1 MTVPNLFQPAFDD
14 IDEQPGFAHHRA
26 RLGRQAGSEHLGASL
41 YELDPGQ
48 AVCPYHWHAAEEEML
63 IVISGRPSLRTPD
76 GWRDLVAGEAVAFA
90 TGVEGAH
97 QVANR
102 SQEPIRVLL
111 LSESKDPEVCGY
123 PDSRKVM
130 ADARLGGPGEISHMW
145 RLEDAVDYYEGEVPP
160 PAGEG
165 DVPPPTDHED

>member
-1 MTVPNLFQPAFDD
+1 MTNPNLFQPIFDD
-14 IDEQPGFAHHRA
+14 REEQPGFAHRRA

-48 AVCPYHWHAAEEEML
+48 AVCPYHWHGAEEEML
-63 IVISGRPSLRTPD
+63 IVVSGRPSLRTAE
-76 GWRDLVAGEAVAFA
+76 GWRELEAGEVVAFA

-102 SQEPIRVLL
+102 SEETVRVLL

-123 PDSRKVM
+123 PDSRKFM
-130 ADARLGGPGEISHMW
+130 ADAFLGSPDEISHMW
-145 RLEDAVDYYEGEVPP
+145 RVDDAVDYYEGE
-160 PAGEG
+160 PAG
-165 DVPPPTDHED
+165 PTRTSPA

>member
-1 MTVPNLFQPAFDD
+1 VSTPNLFQPAFDD
-14 IDEQPGFAHHRA
+14 HEDQPGFAHRRA
-26 RLGRQAGSEHLGASL
+26 RLGRQAGSVHLGASL

-63 IVISGRPSLRTPD
+63 VVVSGRASLRTPQ
-76 GWRDLVAGEAVAFA
+76 GWRELDAGEVFAFT

-102 SQEPIRVLL
+102 SPEPVRVLL

-130 ADARLGGPGEISHMW
+130 ADAFLGSPDEVSHMW
-145 RLEDAVDYYEGEVPP
+145 RVEDAVDYYEGEHPP
-160 PAGEG
+160 GAHAE
-165 DVPPPTDHED
+165 

>member
-1 MTVPNLFQPAFDD
+1 MTDPNLFQPVFDEH
-14 IDEQPGFAHHRA
+14 DEQPGFAHRRV

-41 YELDPGQ
+41 YELDPGH

-63 IVISGRPSLRTPD
+63 IVVSGRPSLRTHD
-76 GWRDLVAGEAVAFA
+76 GWRELEAGEVVAFA

-102 SQEPIRVLL
+102 SPESVRVLL
-111 LSESKDPEVCGY
+111 LSESRDPEVCGY

-130 ADARLGGPGEISHMW
+130 ADALLGSPNEVSHMW
-145 RLEDAVDYYEGEVPP
+145 RVGDAVDYYEGESPP
-160 PAGEG
+160 QLPA
-165 DVPPPTDHED
+165 

>member
-1 MTVPNLFQPAFDD
+1 MTYPNLFQPAFDEHE
-14 IDEQPGFAHHRA
+14 EQAGFGHRRA

-41 YELDPGQ
+41 YELDQGQ

-63 IVISGRPSLRTPD
+63 IVVAGRPSLRTPD
-76 GWRDLVAGEAVAFA
+76 GWRELEPGEVVAFT
-90 TGVEGAH
+90 TGVQGAH

-102 SQEPIRVLL
+102 SVTPARVLL

-130 ADARLGGPGEISHMW
+130 ADAFLGSADEVSHMW
-145 RLEDAVDYYEGEVPP
+145 RVGDAVDYYEGESPP
-160 PAGEG
+160 PA
-165 DVPPPTDHED
+165 PED